1 MLRDKLNS
9 ATIKINNL
17 ESILEESNY
26 QKNKYSETY
35 KQDMEE
41 IMNLRFQMEEAM
53 RKNRTLQLLLDSI
66 DEEYRVK
73 EEEKSKEHE
82 AIINNL
88 NQQMNGYRMETED
101 VSVHA

>member
-73 EEEKSKEHE
+73 EEEKSKKFCHFPKFF
-82 AIINNL
+82 IFL
-88 NQQMNGYRMETED
+88 
-101 VSVHA
+101 